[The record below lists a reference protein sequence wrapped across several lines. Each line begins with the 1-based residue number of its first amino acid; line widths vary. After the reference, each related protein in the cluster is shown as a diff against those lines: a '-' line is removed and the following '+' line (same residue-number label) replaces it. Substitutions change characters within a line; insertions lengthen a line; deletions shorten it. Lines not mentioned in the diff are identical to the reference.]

1 MFGGAR
7 RRATSIGVGAARVV
21 VVVIL
26 NSVETR
32 LAEGAVAPIARAQHR
47 EEDVQGVVAAP
58 VARRVAPRAG
68 VRLVEAVAAADAREL
83 ARDRLELLRL
93 AVVVAVREDAARA
106 NVVLREALL
115 SQEAAEAR
123 RAGRAGLVIEP
134 PRPGAAP
141 VLGAAEVVQEARL
154 VVADSGGVGVRE
166 QVLERRAVDGVLGD
180 LDHLHEVRPVLDREA
195 VDVER
200 AYGPPVLVVP

>member
-1 MFGGAR
+1 M
-7 RRATSIGVGAARVV
+7 
-21 VVVIL
+21 
-26 NSVETR
+26 ETR
-32 LAEGAVAPIARAQHR
+32 FVEGPAAPPALAQRR
-47 EEDVQGVVAAP
+47 EEDDHGVVAAP
-58 VARRVAPRAG
+58 AAHRVAPRAG

-93 AVVVAVREDAARA
+93 PVVLAVREDAARA

-154 VVADSGGVGVRE
+154 VVSDSGGVGVRE
-166 QVLERRAVDGVLGD
+166 HGCAEMGRGCREETQALQDKRRRNATKTNAA
-180 LDHLHEVRPVLDREA
+180 EA
-195 VDVER
+195 KTEI
-200 AYGPPVLVVP
+200 GE

>member
-1 MFGGAR
+1 M
-7 RRATSIGVGAARVV
+7 SIGVGAARVV

-32 LAEGAVAPIARAQHR
+32 FADGPVAPLVRAQRR

-58 VARRVAPRAG
+58 AAHRVAPRAG

-93 AVVVAVREDAARA
+93 PVVVAVREDAARA
-106 NVVLREALL
+106 NVVLREARLRE
-115 SQEAAEAR
+115 EAAEAR
-123 RAGRAGLVIEP
+123 RAGRALLMLEP
-134 PRPGAAP
+134 PRPGAVPA
-141 VLGAAEVVQEARL
+141 LGAAEVVEEARL
-154 VVADSGGVGVRE
+154 VVADPGGVGVRE
-166 QVLERRAVDGVLGD
+166 QVLERRAVDVVLGD
-180 LDHLHEVRPVLDREA
+180 LDHLLEVGPVVDHEA

-200 AYGPPVLVVP
+200 VYGPPVLVVP

>member
-1 MFGGAR
+1 M
-7 RRATSIGVGAARVV
+7 
-21 VVVIL
+21 

-32 LAEGAVAPIARAQHR
+32 FAEGPVAPLARAQRR
-47 EEDVQGVVAAP
+47 EEDVQGVVAAH
-58 VARRVAPRAG
+58 RVAPRAG

-93 AVVVAVREDAARA
+93 PVVLAVREDAARA

-154 VVADSGGVGVRE
+154 VVSDSAPRPTC
-166 QVLERRAVDGVLGD
+166 GD
-180 LDHLHEVRPVLDREA
+180 EKKFVSLTA
-195 VDVER
+195 W
-200 AYGPPVLVVP
+200 

>member
-1 MFGGAR
+1 MVFGGAR

-32 LAEGAVAPIARAQHR
+32 LAEGAVAPLARAQRR
-47 EEDVQGVVAAP
+47 EEDDHGVVAAP

-93 AVVVAVREDAARA
+93 PVVVAVREDAARA
-106 NVVLREALL
+106 NVVLREA
-115 SQEAAEAR
+115 
-123 RAGRAGLVIEP
+123 
-134 PRPGAAP
+134 
-141 VLGAAEVVQEARL
+141 RL
-154 VVADSGGVGVRE
+154 RDTSW
-166 QVLERRAVDGVLGD
+166 LTFLKSDCSNW
-180 LDHLHEVRPVLDREA
+180 
-195 VDVER
+195 
-200 AYGPPVLVVP
+200 

>member
-7 RRATSIGVGAARVV
+7 RRATSIGVGVARVV

-32 LAEGAVAPIARAQHR
+32 LAEGPVAPPARAQRR
-47 EEDVQGVVAAP
+47 EEDDQGVVAAP
-58 VARRVAPRAG
+58 AAHRVAPRAG
-68 VRLVEAVAAADAREL
+68 VRLVEAVAAANAREL

-106 NVVLREALL
+106 NVVLREARLPE
-115 SQEAAEAR
+115 EAAEAR

-154 VVADSGGVGVRE
+154 VVSDSGGVGVRE

-180 LDHLHEVRPVLDREA
+180 LDHLDEVRPVPDHEA

-200 AYGPPVLVVP
+200 AHGLPVLVVP

>member
-1 MFGGAR
+1 M
-7 RRATSIGVGAARVV
+7 GAARVV
-21 VVVIL
+21 VVVSFG
-26 NSVETR
+26 SVETC
-32 LAEGAVAPIARAQHR
+32 LAEGAVAPLVRAQRR

-58 VARRVAPRAG
+58 AAHRVAPRAG

-93 AVVVAVREDAARA
+93 PVVLAVREDAARA
-106 NVVLREALL
+106 NVVLREARL

-154 VVADSGGVGVRE
+154 VVSDSGGVGVRE

-180 LDHLHEVRPVLDREA
+180 LDHLHEVGPVLDREA

-200 AYGPPVLVVP
+200 AHGLPVLVVP

>member
-1 MFGGAR
+1 MR

-32 LAEGAVAPIARAQHR
+32 LAEGAVAPLARAQRR
-47 EEDVQGVVAAP
+47 EEDDQGVVAAP
-58 VARRVAPRAG
+58 VARVAPRAG

-93 AVVVAVREDAARA
+93 AVVLAVREDAARA

-134 PRPGAAP
+134 PHPGAAP
-141 VLGAAEVVQEARL
+141 VLGAAKVVQEARL
-154 VVADSGGVGVRE
+154 AVADPGGVGLHQ
-166 QVLERRAVDGVLGD
+166 QVLERRAVDGVLRYQ
-180 LDHLHEVRPVLDREA
+180 LR
-195 VDVER
+195 
-200 AYGPPVLVVP
+200 

>member
-1 MFGGAR
+1 M
-7 RRATSIGVGAARVV
+7 
-21 VVVIL
+21 
-26 NSVETR
+26 ETR
-32 LAEGAVAPIARAQHR
+32 IVEGPVAPLARAQRR
-47 EEDVQGVVAAP
+47 EEDDQGVVAAP

-93 AVVVAVREDAARA
+93 PVVLAVREDAARA

-123 RAGRAGLVIEP
+123 RAGRALLMLEP

-154 VVADSGGVGVRE
+154 VVSDSAPRPTC
-166 QVLERRAVDGVLGD
+166 GD
-180 LDHLHEVRPVLDREA
+180 EKKFVSLTA
-195 VDVER
+195 W
-200 AYGPPVLVVP
+200 